1 MKLKIDEAGHVV
13 VVDGK
18 PVYIH
23 DDGRE
28 IPFDAPGTVA
38 TISRING
45 EAKSHRLAKEAAE
58 EALKVFEGMD
68 AAAARKALETVSNL
82 DAKKLVDAGAVEQI
96 KAETAKAYEEKII
109 ALQKQFEPVLAER
122 DALNSKLID
131 RTITGAFD
139 GSKYISDKLAVPA
152 PMVKAT
158 FGNSF
163 KVENDAIVGY
173 DAQGNKLFSR
183 ERPGEIASFD
193 EALSLLVESSP
204 FRDSIMKGSG
214 ASGSGARGSGGANGS
229 KAVTR
234 AAFDSMAPADRMAHI
249 KAGGTV
255 ADQ

>member
-1 MKLKIDEAGHVV
+1 MKLKLDENGHVV
-13 VVDGK
+13 VADGK
-18 PVYIH
+18 PVYVH

-45 EAKSHRLAKEAAE
+45 EAKSHRVAKEAAE
-58 EALKVFEGMD
+58 EALKVFEGLD

-96 KAETAKAYEEKII
+96 RAETAKAYEEKIT

-139 GSKYISDKLAVPA
+139 GSKYISDKLAVPS

-163 KVENDAIVGY
+163 KVEGDALVGY
-173 DAQGNKLFSR
+173 DGQGNKLFSR

-214 ASGSGARGSGGANGS
+214 ASGSGARGSGGGNGG
-229 KAVTR
+229 K
-234 AAFDSMAPADRMAHI
+234 SMSRTQFMGMSPQDQQTFSLS
-249 KAGGTV
+249 GGAIT
-255 ADQ
+255 D